1 MDSNFISVCDGVSR
15 IHEVLETFG
24 LAEGEEAVNIPESLK
39 YVFNIT
45 RIHAQSMRTP
55 VRDEPAENDECWYNT
70 TGTNPVY
77 TCKCGCG
84 LEVSESTDV
93 VEISD
98 EEDDVDVTL
107 GVMARGAQAVHDA
120 AHGVGQV
127 EAPRSVLGVGHG
139 CVGGQRVGLG
149 VGHGPRDMLENVPV
163 QGVGQDGS
171 QGLRYGQRAVEG
183 TVSGEMQLDF
193 SVPPPTLP
201 QKLQNASADFLTPS
215 MQPAPSA
222 AAGGLGKKRKRTRKH
237 KLVSAA
243 APKVLNFGQS
253 APLAL
258 PPPVPSSNTQARS
271 RSLTP
276 ASGSSSTRPRVQFS
290 PSPSM
295 RNQRGQSGQSGNIQV
310 WMSGLGGRP

>member
-1 MDSNFISVCDGVSR
+1 MML
-15 IHEVLETFG
+15 H
-24 LAEGEEAVNIPESLK
+24 
-39 YVFNIT
+39 
-45 RIHAQSMRTP
+45 
-55 VRDEPAENDECWYNT
+55 
-70 TGTNPVY
+70 
-77 TCKCGCG
+77 
-84 LEVSESTDV
+84 
-93 VEISD
+93 
-98 EEDDVDVTL
+98 
-107 GVMARGAQAVHDA
+107 MAIG
-120 AHGVGQV
+120 GGQV

-139 CVGGQRVGLG
+139 CVGGQSVGLG

-222 AAGGLGKKRKRTRKH
+222 AAGGLVNKRKRTRKH